1 MQEDMDTAPQSRS
14 GDITL
19 LEKMR
24 RQITNGRYGP
34 GDLIPELTLA
44 EEFGVSR
51 TPIREALKQLQ
62 NEGLVEIRPRV
73 GTFVRQPTRRE
84 IVELFELKESLEGL
98 AAGLLARRGRVRELE
113 TLERNLMDSD
123 RAAAEGDSQAYA
135 ELVHEFHWTLVRGAD
150 NRKLYETY
158 ERLMNQLAYHRIVV
172 NTVARPERLK
182 ASDNEHHSVVE
193 AIKSK
198 DALDAEFTMRNHVRA
213 SSQAALRPIDEPQPA
228 RPGSIDDDTQE
239 NRRVEG
245 GELRA
250 C

>member
-1 MQEDMDTAPQSRS
+1 MQEAMENPTQST
-14 GDITL
+14 GVEVPL
-19 LEKMR
+19 LEKVR
-24 RQITNGRYGP
+24 RQVINGRYGP
-34 GDLIPELTLA
+34 GDLIPEIVLA

-51 TPIREALKQLQ
+51 TPIREVLKQLQ

-73 GTFVRQPTRRE
+73 GTFVREPTRRE

-98 AAGLLARRGRVRELE
+98 AASLMARRGRVPELE
-113 TLERNLMDSD
+113 TLERNLEASD
-123 RAAAEGDSQAYA
+123 VAASEGNSQSYA

-172 NTVARPERLK
+172 DTVTRPGRLK
-182 ASDNEHHSVVE
+182 ASDNEHHAVVE
-193 AIKSK
+193 AINRK

-213 SSQAALRPIDEPQPA
+213 SSQAALAPTDYPRLTEAGALDNTEEHSPTV
-228 RPGSIDDDTQE
+228 RSSRHG
-239 NRRVEG
+239 
-245 GELRA
+245 

>member
-1 MQEDMDTAPQSRS
+1 MMRDHKPVSIADQVFEQLERDILSGKYPQGEVLSELRLS
-14 GDITL
+14 G
-19 LEKMR
+19 
-24 RQITNGRYGP
+24 
-34 GDLIPELTLA
+34 EL
-44 EEFGVSR
+44 GVSR
-51 TPIREALKQLQ
+51 TPIREALQQLQ
-62 NEGLVEIRPRV
+62 SEGLVEVVPRV
-73 GTFVRQPTRRE
+73 GTFVRQPSRRE
-84 IVELFELKESLEGL
+84 VVELFQLKSVLEGL
-98 AAGLLARRGRVRELE
+98 GAQLLAQRGRVAETELLQANLADSE
-113 TLERNLMDSD
+113 AAVRAGDMER
-123 RAAAEGDSQAYA
+123 YA
-135 ELVHEFHWTLVRGAD
+135 QLVHEFHGLIVQGAD
-150 NRKLYETY
+150 NHRLAAHYSS
-158 ERLMNQLAYHRIVV
+158 LMNQLAYHRIVV

-228 RPGSIDDDTQE
+228 RPGSIDDDAQE